1 MLTLPPLCSTMFCD
15 YYSLFKA
22 ILNKVYLYCTV
33 NCIVSS
39 FQKHSDL
46 ITMPGAGT
54 DIQDWFRSLPFFT
67 KYWFG
72 GSVLFTLL
80 GRFNLV
86 NPYWLVLT
94 WDTFI
99 TKYEVTIPLFP
110 RPNSFISSGF
120 TSGARSLRFSSTNQV
135 STGWSTFISSTTTGK
150 EGSQDPGQ
158 SLS

>member
-1 MLTLPPLCSTMFCD
+1 MLTLPALCSTMFCD

-80 GRFNLV
+80 GRFSLV
-86 NPYWLVLT
+86 NPYWLILS
-94 WDTFI
+94 WETFI
-99 TKYEVTIPLFP
+99 TKYELTIITSCFLSTVFLQIPHLATDHSAFLLQTKFPLVDQPIFP
-110 RPNSFISSGF
+110 
-120 TSGARSLRFSSTNQV
+120 LQLQV
-135 STGWSTFISSTTTGK
+135 GTGT
-150 EGSQDPGQ
+150 
-158 SLS
+158 